1 MHAHPGREN
10 VPTRMDSETGEG
22 LGVRF
27 AGMLEGQL
35 EPSLSLLALL
45 QVQHSVCVQQF
56 GRELPYYSWAVN
68 ST

>member
-1 MHAHPGREN
+1 
-10 VPTRMDSETGEG
+10 
-22 LGVRF
+22 
-27 AGMLEGQL
+27 MLEGQL

-45 QVQHSVCVQQF
+45 DVQHSVCVQQF